1 MRHAA
6 LAILSAAALL
16 ASCDRRPTAPEAA
29 AGGAGASDAARAAAP
44 SAGPSASGSA
54 TILFGATVERLV
66 FHAEQ
71 RGGTATG
78 HAFFNDKTAGVR
90 GHVDVNCLLVVGNV
104 ASISGIVTKSNDP
117 TIVGFEALF
126 QVQDNGDGH
135 RSPPDLSSTVMLH
148 EVGVGPNCL
157 VPREIDMVPIRH
169 GNIEVRP

>member
-6 LAILSAAALL
+6 LALLSAALL
-16 ASCDRRPTAPEAA
+16 ASCDRQPTAPDGAR
-29 AGGAGASDAARAAAP
+29 GGVGAYDLAPAAAP
-44 SAGPSASGSA
+44 AAGPSASGSA
-54 TILFGATVERLV
+54 TILFGATVEKLV

-71 RGGTATG
+71 RGDVTTG

-90 GHVDVNCLLVVGNV
+90 GHVDINCLLVVGNV
-104 ASISGIVTKSNDP
+104 ASLSGIITKSNDP

-126 QVQDNGDGH
+126 QVQDNGEGH
-135 RSPPDLSSTVMLH
+135 NSPPDLSSTVMLH

-157 VPREIDMVPIRH
+157 LPGEIDMVPITH